1 MLPSRSMKT
10 VLARPGDLYIGRIE
24 GEESVVIP
32 DASAGWFVPRG
43 IRRWEREVS
52 LVARDHLTDA
62 VRAELKATL
71 PEEQI
76 PPAKLP
82 LAYHAASS
90 SPFIAISSRLSADL
104 IRLGV
109 RVHNIGADAGSSSFY
124 YFAEG
129 GKGEPVR
136 IQGEMLTLLDPSLKG
151 DESTA
156 LLDQHLDHLIDRVL
170 NHFTNRELSEVAV
183 ELAASLPR
191 LNADGTGLEDV
202 DLEAFE
208 KSAQEMMASGKGYE
222 KAARQLAEALLANPD
237 APESEIPLFGSARRE
252 PQFEMIINV
261 DGKPVTLARRP
272 RWIVRGE
279 PQKPVAAK
287 PSIPPA
293 DATPLVPM
301 TTPRMAEPTPL
312 MPPVSARPKAAEP
325 VAAKTPAIATAS
337 AAAKTASAALLATAP
352 GTPDAAA
359 AAAKALEEAKR
370 RAEADV
376 AKKRAD
382 EAAAKKKA
390 DEEAAAAA
398 AAKKKGDEEAAAA
411 AAAAAAKKAEEEA
424 AAAAKKKADEEAAA
438 IAKKAEEEAAA
449 AAAAKKAEEEAA
461 AAAKKKADEE
471 AASAKAVATTKD
483 APVEKESPAELEK
496 ETKSTSTAPV
506 AAKSGSGSSIAI
518 ALVLIVIAAVAYY
531 FLKIAK

>member
-1 MLPSRSMKT
+1 MKT

-43 IRRWEREVS
+43 LRHWEREVS
-52 LVARDHLTDA
+52 VVARDHLTDA
-62 VRAELKATL
+62 IRAELKATM

-82 LAYHAASS
+82 LAFHAASS
-90 SPFIAISSRLSADL
+90 SPFIAISSRLAPEL

-109 RVHNIGADAGSSSFY
+109 RVHTIGADAGSSSFF

-136 IQGEMLTLLDPSLKG
+136 IQGEMLTLLSPTLKG

-156 LLDQHLDHLIDRVL
+156 LLDQHLHHLIDRL
-170 NHFTNRELSEVAV
+170 LLQFTNRELSEIAV
-183 ELAASLPR
+183 ELAAALPR
-191 LNADGTGLEDV
+191 MNNDGTGLEDV
-202 DLEAFE
+202 DLDAFE
-208 KSAQEMMASGKGYE
+208 KNAQEMMASGKGYE
-222 KAARQLAEALLANPD
+222 KAARQLSETLLGNLD
-237 APESEIPLFGSARRE
+237 ASESEIPLFGSARRE
-252 PQFEMIINV
+252 PQFEMIIEV
-261 DGKPVTLARRP
+261 EGKPVTLARRP

-279 PQKPVAAK
+279 PQKPATSIK

-301 TTPRMAEPTPL
+301 TTPKMAEPTPL
-312 MPPVSARPKAAEP
+312 MPPVSARPKVEP
-325 VAAKTPAIATAS
+325 AKAPAPQPTPATAAS
-337 AAAKTASAALLATAP
+337 KSASAALLSTAP
-352 GTPDAAA
+352 GTPAAAA

-370 RAEADV
+370 RAEEDV
-376 AKKRAD
+376 AKKRAE

-398 AAKKKGDEEAAAA
+398 AAKKK
-411 AAAAAAKKAEEEA
+411 AEEEA
-424 AAAAKKKADEEAAA
+424 AAAK
-438 IAKKAEEEAAA
+438 KKAEEEAAA

-461 AAAKKKADEE
+461 AAAKKADEE
-471 AASAKAVATTKD
+471 AAAAKKKAEEEAAAAAAAKKAEEEAAAAAKKAAAAKET
-483 APVEKESPAELEK
+483 AIEKEAPSKAEAADEPEAGKALE
-496 ETKSTSTAPV
+496 P
-506 AAKSGSGSSIAI
+506 AAKKGSGGTIAI
-518 ALVLIVIAAVAYY
+518 FVVLLVIAAAAYY
-531 FLKIAK
+531 FLKVAK